1 MPNPWSIIWFS
12 ALAFWDYIV
21 IHSVLPDWL
30 FINPPESAPE
40 CWLWSYGDWLWR
52 SLRANRDA
60 RGTWT
65 GMMLQAASKG
75 FERLANWARD
85 NGRDWA
91 ISTIRG
97 ILGNLAGAY
106 STFAQWLTHHDL
118 KIGGLLPWW
127 ASNLIDGLNQLWDRI
142 PAEIRNRV
150 LSWSAWIDGFLSSV
164 RTWAMARYDQFKQI
178 ASQAWS
184 WITASGEILAGWWR
198 TAHAF
203 LDDWRLNWWSRIVA
217 KLGSPWTALISFAQG
232 SLQFWYN
239 LWSAHGSQI
248 GGLLSNP
255 FQWLYDRLENW
266 ILERIW

>member
-1 MPNPWSIIWFS
+1 MPNPWAIIWFS
-12 ALAFWDYIV
+12 ALAIWDYIV
-21 IHSVLPDWL
+21 IHSALPDWL

-60 RGTWT
+60 RRTWT

-91 ISTIRG
+91 ISTIRAL
-97 ILGNLAGAY
+97 LGPLAGAY
-106 STFAQWLTHHDL
+106 STFAQWLVHHDL

-127 ASNLIDGLNQLWDRI
+127 SSNVVDGLNQLWDRL
-142 PAEIRNRV
+142 PPDVRNRI
-150 LSWSAWIDGFLSSV
+150 LSWSSWIENYLSGVRAWV
-164 RTWAMARYDQFKQI
+164 QARYDQFRQI
-178 ASQAWS
+178 ASQAWN
-184 WITASGEILAGWWR
+184 WIAGSGEALRNWWNGAR
-198 TAHAF
+198 TF
-203 LDDWRLNWWSRIVA
+203 LDDWRLSWRTRIYDW
-217 KLGSPWTALISFAQG
+217 LGAPWRRLLMFAAEALV
-232 SLQFWYN
+232 FWYN
-239 LWSAHGSQI
+239 LWIVYGTQV

>member
-12 ALAFWDYIV
+12 ALAIWDYIV
-21 IHSVLPDWL
+21 IHSALPDWL

-40 CWLWSYGDWLWR
+40 CWLWSYGGWLWR

-65 GMMLQAASKG
+65 GMMLQAAANG

-85 NGRDWA
+85 NGRDRA
-91 ISTIRG
+91 VDFIRG
-97 ILGNLAGAY
+97 IIGTLASGHATFSSWITFLSSKLGGYLPAWC
-106 STFAQWLTHHDL
+106 STAV
-118 KIGGLLPWW
+118 
-127 ASNLIDGLNQLWDRI
+127 DGLNQIWDRL
-142 PAEIRNRV
+142 PWQIRDRV

-164 RTWAMARYDQFKQI
+164 RGWVQARYDQFRNL

-184 WITASGEILAGWWR
+184 WITASGEMLRNWWSG
-198 TAHAF
+198 AHAF

-217 KLGSPWTALISFAQG
+217 KLGSPWTQLVTFASG
-232 SLQFWYN
+232 SLMFWYN
-239 LWSAHGSQI
+239 LWTTYGAQI